1 MPFQFQGFSGNVPEV
16 SSGFSTLRTV
26 EYPIHPGALGA
37 FSVASVSGIMIAGQ
51 AANSEIFQFRNAG
64 TNLVV
69 LRSIWMGA
77 TTDTVP
83 FTTGTPMFF
92 AKVARSWTTTGGAS
106 GMAFL
111 VHQNNDNKK
120 RTSFGASSIATGD
133 IRMSVTS
140 GLLAGTKTF
149 DLNPFSAVVGQSH
162 ITSVNSMGAPA
173 LLVPQALWTRDTT
186 DEYPFVFAQ
195 NEGFSVLASV
205 TAVGTWKFSIRAEW
219 AELTSY

>member
-37 FSVASVSGIMIAGQ
+37 FSVASASGVMIAGQ

-64 TNLVV
+64 TNLMV
-69 LRSIWMGA
+69 LRSIWLGA
-77 TTDTVP
+77 STASTG
-83 FTTGTPMFF
+83 FAAGTPVFF

-133 IRMSVTS
+133 IRMSVSS

-149 DLNPFSAVVGQSH
+149 DLNPFAAAVGQSH
-162 ITSVNSMGAPA
+162 VTSAGSMGAPA

-195 NEGFSVLASV
+195 NEGFSILASV
-205 TAVGTWKFSIRAEW
+205 PATGSWQFSIRVEW
-219 AELTSY
+219 AELVSY